1 MFECTKPESILVS
14 DKTYSFEN
22 TSDRFRE
29 SLRRFSHQIG
39 STTRPEPVGVNGKI
53 MTDSD
58 GGRFISH
65 ARPWLNYDS
74 LPTGEVIVVDDAYMV
89 IFTRV
94 ASSCYKMFL
103 NPPFCLSHKIIKRKC
118 WLVVKVP
125 ILAYPGIIRSMPR
138 LPFPSRQSNC
148 LLRWRQ
154 DKIDSSRSG
163 EFAKHNKMHI
173 YIYINPDL
181 YPSHI
186 CNLQKSIV
194 I

>member
-1 MFECTKPESILVS
+1 MFECTKPESIVVS

-22 TSDRFRE
+22 ISDKFRE
-29 SLRRFSHQIG
+29 SLRRFSHQIC
-39 STTRPEPVGVNGKI
+39 STTRPEPVGVNGAI

-58 GGRFISH
+58 EGRSISH
-65 ARPWLNYDS
+65 ARPWLNCDS
-74 LPTGEVIVVDDAYMV
+74 LPTGEVIVEDDAYMV

-94 ASSCYKMFL
+94 ASSRYKMFL
-103 NPPFCLSHKIIKRKC
+103 NAPFCLSHKIIKRKC

-125 ILAYPGIIRSMPR
+125 IPAYPGIIRSMPR

-148 LLRWRQ
+148 LLRWRE
-154 DKIDSSRSG
+154 DDLENSSNTT
-163 EFAKHNKMHI
+163 KCI